1 MIAPGLIRRNTFVLA
16 ASMALSIAGLQLAG
30 VVVPIVGETFLGTEL
45 AGLPLAVIIVASG
58 VAAVPM
64 GRFMDRR
71 GRVPGI
77 SLGFAVGALGAVL
90 LYVSVSQES
99 LPLLFVGLAAFGVS
113 QGAVALS
120 RVGAADMYPSKRRAT
135 GIGIVLGGAAA
146 GALGGLILF
155 STLLRGQLADSYSL
169 SWPWLVTAGM
179 LLLGA
184 AFIWLIRVDPMEI
197 ARRLRQAEGG
207 PASGTPA
214 VAPGQARGGL
224 TAGLGIIFSSPSL
237 RTAFVAAVAAQ
248 LVMVASMPMMGLE
261 LHHRGH
267 ALSDISLAFGS
278 HVFGMYA
285 LSPVV
290 GRFIDS
296 IGRVRAL
303 VIGLVVLALAVPV
316 ITSPVLAA
324 VAAAMFAVGVG
335 WNMAFVAA
343 TAMVA
348 DGTQPHERGLVQG
361 SVDLTA
367 ISTAGLAA
375 FLAPFVLGT
384 LGLTPLVI
392 AASFLAIAPALFIA
406 LMPRALPATAA

>member
-1 MIAPGLIRRNTFVLA
+1 MISPGLIRRNTFVLA

-30 VVVPIVGETFLGTEL
+30 VVVPIVGESFLGAEL
-45 AGLPLAVIIVASG
+45 AGLPLAVIVVGSG
-58 VAAVPM
+58 LAAVPM

-90 LYVSVSQES
+90 LYVSVSQHS
-99 LPLLFVGLAAFGVS
+99 VPLLFVGLAAFGVS

-120 RVGAADMYPSKRRAT
+120 RVGAGDMYPPRRRAT
-135 GIGIVLGGAAA
+135 GIGIVLGGAAV

-179 LLLGA
+179 LLMGA

-207 PASGTPA
+207 AMSAGPPPAA
-214 VAPGQARGGL
+214 VPPRRGL
-224 TAGLGIIFSSPSL
+224 TAGLRIIFGSPDL
-237 RTAFVAAVAAQ
+237 RPAFIAAVAAH
-248 LVMVASMPMMGLE
+248 LVMVASMPVMGLE

-267 ALSDISLAFGS
+267 ALSDISVAFGS

-285 LSPVV
+285 LSPIV
-290 GRFIDS
+290 GRFIDG
-296 IGRVRAL
+296 IGRLRAL
-303 VIGLVVLALAVPV
+303 TIGLVVLALAMPV
-316 ITSPVLAA
+316 ITSPVLPA
-324 VAAAMFAVGVG
+324 VALAMFAVGAG
-335 WNMAFVAA
+335 WNIAFVAA

-348 DGTQPHERGLVQG
+348 DGTQPQERGLVQG
-361 SVDLTA
+361 SVDMMA
-367 ISTAGLAA
+367 IGTAGVAA
-375 FLAPFVLGT
+375 FLSPFVLGT

-392 AASFLAIAPALFIA
+392 AASLLALVPACFIA
-406 LMPRALPATAA
+406 LMPRPVPAAAA